1 MKKLKNR
8 LLAIVIVVVLLYNP
22 LSARLFT
29 VITAKSFDLDK
40 ERFYRLIK
48 SESSFIPWAKSHQ
61 GAIGLG
67 QLKPSTARYMSD
79 YAHEF
84 TLWFPPTNLVISA
97 MYMRYLLDKYNDNWS
112 LALAAYNWGETNV
125 SRLVKKKIGRI
136 DSCRNY
142 AAMFRDNRE
151 TYNYIRKII

>member
-1 MKKLKNR
+1 MKKIRNR
-8 LLAIVIVVVLLYNP
+8 LLALIIVAVLLYNP

-29 VITAKSFDLDK
+29 VLTAKSFDLDND
-40 ERFYRLIK
+40 RFYRLIK
-48 SESSFIPWAKSHQ
+48 SESSFIPWAKSNQ

-67 QLKPSTARYMSD
+67 QIKPSTAKYMSD
-79 YAHEF
+79 YAHEY
-84 TLWFPPTNLVISA
+84 TLWFPPTNLVVSA

-125 SRLVKKKIGRI
+125 SRLVKSRIGSI
-136 DSCRNY
+136 DRSKNY

-151 TYNYIRKII
+151 TYNYIKKII